1 MFDFLKTVF
10 SIIDK
15 LMNKSNMIGIDQT
28 RKTGITIP
36 ELINNIYLCSFPLQL
51 KCLNLIAINGILHS
65 EELSEELNKKI
76 VLLLE
81 SRKLD
86 TSLRQI
92 LSYVLRL
99 KKIKIEIKK

>member
-1 MFDFLKTVF
+1 MNF
-10 SIIDK
+10 SSYIEIIVNLEK
-15 LMNKSNMIGIDQT
+15 RIDVN
-28 RKTGITIP
+28 RDLAAR
-36 ELINNIYLCSFPLQL
+36 ELIDIIPKHSKLVKDDLIRLREC
-51 KCLNLIAINGILHS
+51 LIAINGILHS
-65 EELSEELNKKI
+65 EELGEELTKKI

-92 LSYVLRL
+92 LSYVLRM